1 MDYFLSSSM
10 KNLSLVKYAL
20 ERFFMFFKGSLCLS
34 FRSPMLSLLVVTC
47 HFSHDV
53 HNTSDLIPKA
63 VNKHCGRPVALS
75 GWP

>member
-1 MDYFLSSSM
+1 
-10 KNLSLVKYAL
+10 
-20 ERFFMFFKGSLCLS
+20 MFFKGSLCLS

-47 HFSHDV
+47 HFSHEV